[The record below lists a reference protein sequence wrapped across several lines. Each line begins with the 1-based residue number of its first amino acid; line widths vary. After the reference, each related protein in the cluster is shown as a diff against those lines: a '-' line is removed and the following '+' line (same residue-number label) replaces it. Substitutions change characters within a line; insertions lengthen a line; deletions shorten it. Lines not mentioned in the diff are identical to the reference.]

1 MRFSSRGAAL
11 FFCVALI
18 VCGSGGSAL
27 SQTATSIPGVAV
39 DAPTARLKPKQHPVV
54 RSAIYDGAQTA
65 TVGGVLAAPIS
76 DSAKIARLAT
86 LTGSCVGGCA
96 TSASTPSA
104 ANHGCSL
111 SAGGMSA
118 IPCRNI
124 YGFKSYEECRATSM
138 LIGWRPNDIPWYC
151 SSLALK

>member
-1 MRFSSRGAAL
+1 MRFSSRGAAPL
-11 FFCVALI
+11 VCVALI
-18 VCGSGGSAL
+18 MCGSGSPAL
-27 SQTATSIPGVAV
+27 SQTAKSLPSVAV
-39 DAPTARLKPKQHPVV
+39 DAPTVRLKPKPHAVARGAV
-54 RSAIYDGAQTA
+54 HDGTQAS
-65 TVGGVLAAPIS
+65 TVGAVLATPIS
-76 DSAKIARLAT
+76 ESAKIAKLAT

-96 TSASTPSA
+96 TSAVTPSA